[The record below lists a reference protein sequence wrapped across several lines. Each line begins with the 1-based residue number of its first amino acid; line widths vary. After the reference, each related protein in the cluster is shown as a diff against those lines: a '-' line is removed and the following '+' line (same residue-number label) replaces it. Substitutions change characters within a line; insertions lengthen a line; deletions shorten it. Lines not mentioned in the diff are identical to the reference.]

1 MFREEARWL
10 ADIIYSLQP
19 NSVFPMLNIGSSSK
33 KFRESEQPWIDELL
47 FKPARQKGY
56 SIINVDMKYDLGV
69 DLVGDL
75 CDPVFLQKL
84 SEINIKSVLCSN
96 LLEHVTNRE
105 EICQI
110 ISSIIP
116 NGGYV
121 FVTVPYQYPYHRD
134 PIDTMFRPN
143 IEELSSLFP
152 DFKIV
157 NGEIVAG
164 GYLVQSTTTVPIIYV
179 LAMFIRLILPI
190 YQPLQW
196 FDSLR
201 YSLWL
206 FRNIFVSCVLLE
218 KINTAEYM
226 RQSSEVRSKKG
237 FMSSF

>member
-19 NSVFPMLNIGSSSK
+19 NSVFPMLNIGSSNK

-56 SIINVDMKYDLGV
+56 SVIHVDMKYDVGV

-75 CDPVFLQKL
+75 RDPDFLHKL
-84 SEINIKSVLCSN
+84 SELNIKSVLCSN

-105 EICQI
+105 EICKI

-116 NGGYV
+116 NNGYI

-143 IEELSSLFP
+143 IEELSKLFP

-164 GYLVQSTTTVPIIYV
+164 GYLVQSTTIPPVIYT
-179 LAMFIRLILPI
+179 LAMLIRLILPI
-190 YQPLQW
+190 YQPLKW

-201 YSLWL
+201 YALWL
-206 FRNIFVSCVLLE
+206 FRDISVSCVLLE
-218 KINTAEYM
+218 KVNE
-226 RQSSEVRSKKG
+226 KLHP
-237 FMSSF
+237 

>member
-75 CDPVFLQKL
+75 CDPIFLQKL

-152 DFKIV
+152 DSKIV

-164 GYLVQSTTTVPIIYV
+164 GYLVQSTTIVPVIYV

-190 YQPLQW
+190 YQPFRW

-201 YSLWL
+201 YALWL
-206 FRNIFVSCVLLE
+206 FRKIFVSCVLLE
-218 KINTAEYM
+218 KID
-226 RQSSEVRSKKG
+226 K
-237 FMSSF
+237 

>member
-19 NSVFPMLNIGSSSK
+19 NSVFPILNIGSSSK
-33 KFRESEQPWIDELL
+33 KFRELEQPWIDELL
-47 FKPARQKGY
+47 LKPARQNGY
-56 SIINVDMKYDLGV
+56 SVINVDMKYDIGV

-121 FVTVPYQYPYHRD
+121 FITVPYQYPYHRD

-143 IEELSSLFP
+143 IEELSNLFP

-157 NGEIVAG
+157 KGEIVTG
-164 GYLVQSTTTVPIIYV
+164 GYLVQSTTTAPVIYA
-179 LAMFIRLILPI
+179 LAMFIRLIVPI
-190 YQPLQW
+190 YQPLRW

-201 YSLWL
+201 YALWL
-206 FRNIFVSCVLLE
+206 FKDISVGCVLLE
-218 KINTAEYM
+218 KINKSA
-226 RQSSEVRSKKG
+226 G
-237 FMSSF
+237 